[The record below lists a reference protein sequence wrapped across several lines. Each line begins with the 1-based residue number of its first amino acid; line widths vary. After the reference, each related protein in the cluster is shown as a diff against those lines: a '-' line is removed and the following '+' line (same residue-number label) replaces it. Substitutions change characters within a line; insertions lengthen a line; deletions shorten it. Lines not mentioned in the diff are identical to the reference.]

1 MLRRPI
7 VVILC
12 ALLLGSVCSVFAGP
26 DPSLIGWWWFDEG
39 SGTVAADSSQYGNH
53 GTLTGGPTWTSGVFG
68 TALKFDGV
76 DDHVVVPH
84 NESLTV
90 SSEVTVAVWINAQ
103 RYNAPNGEAWQGII
117 GKQEGQ
123 RSYSLYTEA
132 SGALHFSTAGIGD
145 LSNPVLS
152 LNEWVHA
159 CAMVVNGTHAYFING
174 QAAGTAGSGI
184 ALPGAADTANV
195 VIGRTNEGV
204 GRSFLGMIDDVRIYN
219 RSLTLAE
226 VQEIMTGNDL
236 QTGLATSPSP
246 ADGATD
252 VQQDAVLTWGA
263 GQYAATHDVYVGTA
277 FADVDDASRDNP
289 ANVLV
294 SQGQVATAYDSDGLF
309 EFGQTYYWRVDE
321 VNAAPDDTIF
331 KGTVWSFTVEPF
343 SYPIAGIK
351 ATASSVSGPKT
362 GPEKTVDGSG
372 LDPVTLLHSALDSDM
387 WTSKGI
393 KPNWIQYEFDKPYKI
408 EKLLVW
414 NSNQPMEGYIGFG
427 AKDVTIEYSTDGV
440 SWTVLENVPQFT
452 QASGLEPCAA
462 DTIDFGGVVA
472 KYVKLTITTNW
483 GGFSPA
489 VCLSEVK
496 FYQIPVQAREP
507 QPADDAT
514 DVALDAQMNWRPG
527 REATSH
533 QVFFATDSNAVAE
546 GLAPASTVTDHRYTP
561 APMDFGTTYYWK
573 VDEIGASGTYE
584 GDLWSFTSREFA
596 LIEDFESYNDD
607 DNCIFDTW
615 LDGYDGS
622 SGSIVGYMDSANGT
636 FGETTILHGG
646 AQSMPLAYDNSG
658 PAFFSETTREF
669 NPAQN
674 WTGSGAT
681 ELCVWTRGYPALAP
695 VAVTETAGKMTLTG
709 SGRDIWDND
718 DQFTYAFKTL
728 TGDGTLVARVVSTG
742 TGTSTWGKGGVMIR
756 DSLHGNS
763 AHAMMAITT
772 PGVNGASFQYR
783 DTTGGTSAGT
793 DSGAVVTVPAWVK
806 IERSGDTF
814 NGYTSADGK
823 AWTIVSSATIV
834 MEAPVQIGLCVTS
847 HAAGEERTFEFESI
861 ATTGAVT
868 GVWQGVAISS
878 PLHNDPVDMYLTVE
892 DSTGKKATATSATAV
907 TVADWTRWTIPM
919 SDLAPVSFS
928 KVKKLTLGVGTKGAS
943 TPGPAGMVFIDDIGF
958 GTSATQE

>member
-1 MLRRPI
+1 MWKRSTGLVLLVGVVALIQSGAAYGAFDPI
-7 VVILC
+7 
-12 ALLLGSVCSVFAGP
+12 GDP
-26 DPSLIGWWWFDEG
+26 DLVAWWSFDEG
-39 SGTVAADSSQYGNH
+39 EGNTAADSSPNGND
-53 GTLTGGPTWTSGVFG
+53 GTLTGGATWVPGRFG
-68 TALKFDGV
+68 GGINLDGTTGYV
-76 DDHVVVPH
+76 SIPNFSLTTNAITFVTWLNGWRGGDWAPFISSRAVNPCEMNFGDNNTLHYTWNNDAAATWSWTGGPVVPQD
-84 NESLTV
+84 SWTMLA
-90 SSEVTVAVWINAQ
+90 VTVAPDKAVAYVYTDAGGLLQSTNAIAHIQ
-103 RYNAPNGEAWQGII
+103 QTVGALQI
-117 GKQEGQ
+117 GY
-123 RSYSLYTEA
+123 SYSPRCVRGILDEVAVYKR
-132 SGALHFSTAGIGD
+132 ALTQEEILILTKGPQDPAMAGK
-145 LSNPVLS
+145 P
-152 LNEWVHA
+152 
-159 CAMVVNGTHAYFING
+159 T
-174 QAAGTAGSGI
+174 
-184 ALPGAADTANV
+184 
-195 VIGRTNEGV
+195 
-204 GRSFLGMIDDVRIYN
+204 
-219 RSLTLAE
+219 
-226 VQEIMTGNDL
+226 
-236 QTGLATSPSP
+236 PS
-246 ADGATD
+246 DGATD
-252 VQQDAVLTWGA
+252 VPQDVTLSWAPGET
-263 GQYAATHDVYVGTA
+263 ATAHDVYFGTT
-277 FADVDDASRDNP
+277 FDDVNDASL
-289 ANVLV
+289 ATAAA
-294 SQGQVATAYDSDGLF
+294 QGQAATTFSPGLL
-309 EFGQTYYWRVDE
+309 ELGQTCYWRVDE
-321 VNAAPDDTIF
+321 TGADGTIF
-331 KGTVWSFTVEPF
+331 KGSVWSFTVEPF

-943 TPGPAGMVFIDDIGF
+943 TPGPTGMVFIDDIGF
-958 GTSATQE
+958 GTSAEGQ